1 MTRYYLQLALR
12 GLLQHRALTALMVFA
27 IGLGIAATMTGLT
40 ILARYGTDPIP
51 QKSKQLFAVQL
62 DSWKGDAPTNEFD
75 VNAPPDQLTYKDA
88 TALMQRAPAKR
99 QTAMYLTGAALQ
111 SDNAEIAPF
120 FRMMRATQNVFFE
133 MFELQ
138 FIYGAAWSDSDD
150 AAKARVTVLTQ
161 PLAEMLFGAG
171 NPVGKQVQ
179 YGAER
184 FTVVGVVKEFAPKPK
199 FYDLNQG
206 TLGDADA
213 AYLPFATAIDLSM
226 NQSGNTS
233 CFESPGNGW
242 RDFIASECIWLQYWV
257 ELENAT
263 ETAAYLSFLN
273 AYADEQH
280 KLGRFVDSTRNNH
293 IVDVKHWLKQNKV
306 VPQDSKIFVYVSIG
320 FLLVCLI
327 NALGLML
334 AKFLRRSNELGVR
347 RALGASKRSVFVQ
360 HLFEA
365 GAIGLAGAV
374 LGVVLTALGLKGM
387 HLLYA
392 KLENFAVLDIKTLAI
407 LVLISI
413 TATVLAGLLP
423 AWRVSQLPPARA
435 LKAN

>member
-1 MTRYYLQLALR
+1 
-12 GLLQHRALTALMVFA
+12 
-27 IGLGIAATMTGLT
+27 
-40 ILARYGTDPIP
+40 
-51 QKSKQLFAVQL
+51 
-62 DSWKGDAPTNEFD
+62 
-75 VNAPPDQLTYKDA
+75 
-88 TALMQRAPAKR
+88 
-99 QTAMYLTGAALQ
+99 MYLTGAILQ
-111 SDNAEIAPF
+111 SDNVEIAPF
-120 FRMMRATQNVFFE
+120 FRQLRATQNALFE
-133 MFELQ
+133 MFELE
-138 FIYGAAWSDSDD
+138 FIYGAPWPASDD

-161 PLAEMLFGAG
+161 PLSEMLFGSV

-179 YGAER
+179 FGSER
-184 FTVVGVVKEFAPKPK
+184 FTIVGVVKNFAPKPK

-206 TLGDADA
+206 ALGDQDDA
-213 AYLPFATAIDLSM
+213 FIPFATAVDLSM
-226 NQSGNTS
+226 TQMGNTS
-233 CFESPGNGW
+233 CFESPGDGW
-242 RDFIASECIWLQYWV
+242 SAFVASECIWLQYWV

-293 IVDVKHWLKQNKV
+293 IVDVGHWLSHNKV

-334 AKFLRRSNELGVR
+334 AKFLRRTNELGVR
-347 RALGASKRSVFVQ
+347 RALGASKRSVFIQ

-365 GAIGLAGAV
+365 GAIGAAGAA
-374 LGVVLTALGLKGM
+374 LGVVLTLLGLKGM

-392 KLENFAVLDIKTLAI
+392 KLENFAVLDFKTLAI

-413 TATVLAGLLP
+413 SATVLAGLLP